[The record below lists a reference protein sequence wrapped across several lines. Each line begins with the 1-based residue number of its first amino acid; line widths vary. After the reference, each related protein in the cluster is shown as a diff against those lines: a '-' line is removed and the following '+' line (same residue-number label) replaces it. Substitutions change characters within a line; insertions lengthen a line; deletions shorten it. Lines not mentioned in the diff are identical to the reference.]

1 MVYPTRMREAAPVH
15 KAKTTVSFCTELGTR
30 SVLFGTRQVN
40 GDPETEQF
48 EFLSL
53 GESRQDSSGFGFA
66 CKEPATIRDSLQGNN
81 IVDIRVIPLT

>member
-1 MVYPTRMREAAPVH
+1 MLEAAPVH
-15 KAKTTVSFCTELGTR
+15 KAKTIVFFCPEPGTR
-30 SVLFGTRQVN
+30 SVLFGTRQIN
-40 GDPETEQF
+40 AGPETEQF

-81 IVDIRVIPLT
+81 IVKIRVIPLT

>member
-1 MVYPTRMREAAPVH
+1 MREAAPVH
-15 KAKTTVSFCTELGTR
+15 KANTTVFFCTEPGTP
-30 SVLFGTRQVN
+30 SVLFGTRQLN
-40 GDPETEQF
+40 ASPETEQS

-81 IVDIRVIPLT
+81 IVQMRVIPST